1 MDLVA
6 RMADPEDGRK
16 VRLVLT
22 VHAEQLLEDLSASHL
37 EELRAIKP
45 LLTRLLARFDD
56 GEPG

>member
-1 MDLVA
+1 
-6 RMADPEDGRK
+6 

-22 VHAEQLLEDLSASHL
+22 AHAEQLLEELSAAHL

-56 GEPG
+56 GETG